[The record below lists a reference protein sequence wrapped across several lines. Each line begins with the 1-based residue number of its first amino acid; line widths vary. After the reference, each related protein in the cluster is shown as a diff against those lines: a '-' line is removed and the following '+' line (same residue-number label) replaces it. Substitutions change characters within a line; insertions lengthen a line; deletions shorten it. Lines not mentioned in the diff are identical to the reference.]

1 MTLLLIINLCCSLR
15 SRTSTGSLR
24 MSLIAVLGCL
34 LNTSLLT
41 LDIQYS
47 SSCPFLI
54 TPSVRNVL
62 LVAKICQEKT
72 FFSSTILAVLRQTVL
87 TSWTCCDASA
97 PCNMALMCSAGI
109 FLVQVFIKVVILWSW
124 ATYGACNNIL

>member
-1 MTLLLIINLCCSLR
+1 MTLLLIINLSCSLG

-24 MSLIAVLGCL
+24 MSLIDVLGCL

-62 LVAKICQEKT
+62 LVAKIYQEKT

-87 TSWTCCDASA
+87 TS
-97 PCNMALMCSAGI
+97 
-109 FLVQVFIKVVILWSW
+109 
-124 ATYGACNNIL
+124 